1 MQTRVIC
8 SILSKASAICLM
20 LAIIIGYHTVQN
32 LSSLPSADCYED
44 KGVYAFVP
52 YKILPE
58 QVKNN
63 SASGRDQRMRPYKTV
78 YMVYYRDTKGDG
90 YQWKKQAITRE
101 IGQKI
106 VNASVIIERRVLYI
120 SDHNTYITIE
130 SNQTAERYI
139 SELQQK
145 YIITLSLS
153 GGYILFYILIKY
165 IIWLKKKKNKRNSPV
180 IRQGSSD

>member
-1 MQTRVIC
+1 MQKRIIY

-20 LAIIIGYHTVQN
+20 LAIIMGYHAIQN
-32 LSSLPSADCYED
+32 LSSLPSADRYED
-44 KGVYAFVP
+44 KGIYAFVP

-58 QVKNN
+58 QVKNSN
-63 SASGRDQRMRPYKTV
+63 ASGRDRRMRPYKTV

-90 YQWKKQAITRE
+90 YQWKEQAITHE
-101 IGQKI
+101 MGQKI
-106 VNASVIIERRVLYI
+106 VNAGVIIERRVLHI

-130 SNQTAERYI
+130 SDQTAERYT

-145 YIITLSLS
+145 YIIILSLS

-165 IIWLKKKKNKRNSPV
+165 VIWRKNKKLPCH
-180 IRQGSSD
+180 